1 MPDQLHMNTAKMM
14 SFHNNPPA
22 PLFTQ
27 IYRKLKKFKAD
38 SRQRKKRMVIDN
50 RWIQSK
56 VLYYPVPSMK
66 KFPILELNG
75 ILIEGTSD
83 GFSWATD
90 AESPDEA
97 DLFYNEHGVPSH
109 SSSDKTDG
117 EWMGQ
122 VRIHHRIKLW
132 QQEDWVTDSFIMKS
146 WKSLLIINWLFVSIL
161 YVYSK

>member
-56 VLYYPVPSMK
+56 VLPSTQHEIISYIGVKWNLDWRYIRWVFMSNWCRITWWSG
-66 KFPILELNG
+66 PI
-75 ILIEGTSD
+75 S
-83 GFSWATD
+83 SWAP
-90 AESPDEA
+90 SPITLITWQNGWAMDGA
-97 DLFYNEHGVPSH
+97 RQAPSPH
-109 SSSDKTDG
+109 QTLEIRG
-117 EWMGQ
+117 LGN
-122 VRIHHRIKLW
+122 
-132 QQEDWVTDSFIMKS
+132 SFAMKS

>member
-56 VLYYPVPSMK
+56 VLPSTQHE
-66 KFPILELNG
+66 I
-75 ILIEGTSD
+75 ISYI
-83 GFSWATD
+83 
-90 AESPDEA
+90 
-97 DLFYNEHGVPSH
+97 GVKWNL
-109 SSSDKTDG
+109 D
-117 EWMGQ
+117 
-122 VRIHHRIKLW
+122 
-132 QQEDWVTDSFIMKS
+132 
-146 WKSLLIINWLFVSIL
+146 
-161 YVYSK
+161 